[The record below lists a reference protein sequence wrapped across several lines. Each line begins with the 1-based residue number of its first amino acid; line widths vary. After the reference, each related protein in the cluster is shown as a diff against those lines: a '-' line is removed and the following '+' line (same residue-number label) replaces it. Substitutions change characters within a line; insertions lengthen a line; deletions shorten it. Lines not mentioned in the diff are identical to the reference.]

1 MRLSYLSSNV
11 ASSHLLARPIAAF
24 AYGNR
29 QTVRG
34 NYPTA
39 LGQEQALEAEISQL
53 KKGTLNEPDQS
64 VQLGIL
70 QRNTSNARRLYDL
83 LNTRFNELNAEAGV
97 QANNVSVVDRAD
109 RPLKPVKPSII
120 FNMALSLL
128 AGLIFAAL

>member
-1 MRLSYLSSNV
+1 M
-11 ASSHLLARPIAAF
+11 
-24 AYGNR
+24 
-29 QTVRG
+29 
-34 NYPTA
+34 
-39 LGQEQALEAEISQL
+39 
-53 KKGTLNEPDQS
+53 
-64 VQLGIL
+64 

-128 AGLIFAAL
+128 AGLIFAALFVVGRAQLFNVIRTPDDVGRKLGMPSFGAIPKMQEEIGRAWGR